1 MAKNYFKFPYLEN
14 SFDLVSLDL
23 ENSKPLGGPI
33 NNPSSGYSHKYTPT
47 NKYLDSEAGSIMSNN
62 SKLQDSFKVTGL
74 DIENPNAGTKQGGTG
89 GPNRTNSSNIPSGQY
104 VNIGTSNRFG
114 FSLNL
119 NGVTLK
125 NKSKNPVITKLQQ
138 YTPNKTYTD
147 VLRLT
152 PNDEL

>member
-1 MAKNYFKFPYLEN
+1 MKKN
-14 SFDLVSLDL
+14 
-23 ENSKPLGGPI
+23 
-33 NNPSSGYSHKYTPT
+33 KYTPRHG
-47 NKYLDSEAGSIMSNN
+47 YLNSEEGSIMSNN

-119 NGVTLK
+119 TTLL
-125 NKSKNPVITKLQQ
+125 PT
-138 YTPNKTYTD
+138 TP
-147 VLRLT
+147 
-152 PNDEL
+152 